1 VVQAAAAGGSG
12 NGFTTILFLL
22 LLFGVVYFLMI
33 RPQQKRRREAQQMQS
48 SLGAGER
55 IVTIGGLHGTIV
67 TVDDDVAVLEIAPGV
82 EVTFARQAIARTL
95 PRTEAADVVDEEPV
109 EDEPAIVEEPVVDP
123 IVDTRKKD

>member
-1 VVQAAAAGGSG
+1 MYLSAAASGGGSS
-12 NGFTTILFLL
+12 FTTILFLL